1 MTERGGVGSAI
12 GKLRIESRRAAGEAT
27 RAWTPEA
34 WLGVGAFTVA
44 AMLPFALGDEL
55 RRAAASGL
63 YIALMAVGL
72 NFAVGLGGMPSLGQ
86 GAFVGIG
93 AFVAA
98 LLRARAGWDPV
109 LAVVVGT
116 AAAAGAGVAVGIGAT
131 RLRGAF
137 VAVATWVVSWLLA
150 FALAAFPGVFGG
162 SQGLGVAEA
171 AVSLPGTGGGVR
183 LTPAIHFEL
192 ALVLI
197 ALAVLAYSALARS
210 PAGLGLAAVRQG
222 PAAAT
227 AIGVR
232 AGPLLLGAFV
242 TSAAIGGLAGALAV
256 LLLGVADPTAYGP
269 LLSVEL
275 FVAVLLGG
283 RGSAI
288 GPLAGAAV
296 LAVIPPAAGALG
308 SSAGIA
314 PERFE
319 PVLASVLLLG
329 ALLLGRAGVGG
340 SRWPR
345 LDLWGGRHRRRAR
358 VEGAPTAPQPAP
370 PGPGSLEATGLAKRF
385 GGIVAAED
393 ISIAVGAGSIH
404 AVIGPNGSGKTTLL
418 RLLAG
423 TMAPD
428 AGRVSLDGRDVTA
441 LPSWERVRLGIVR
454 TLPATSVFGEL
465 TTLEHVM
472 TGSVVRRRYGG
483 AVRSVLNTPLAR
495 AEQAAMREHAEA
507 VLDMAGLSYAAKL
520 PAGSLSGA
528 DQRLLM
534 LVTAFAAAPSVLLVD
549 EPSAGMSASAVA
561 RLSAVLRLF
570 ADAGTTLLVVE
581 HNLRL
586 VRTLARRVTVLDA
599 GRVIAEGSPDEVAL
613 DPAVREA
620 YLGSARL

>member
-1 MTERGGVGSAI
+1 MTERDGAPSALR
-12 GKLRIESRRAAGEAT
+12 KLGIESRRAAGEAA
-27 RAWTPEA
+27 RAWSPEA
-34 WLGVGAFTVA
+34 WLGVGAVVVA
-44 AMLPFALGDEL
+44 AMLPLVLGDEL

-93 AFVAA
+93 AFAAA
-98 LLRARAGWDPV
+98 LLRVRAGWDPA
-109 LAVVVGT
+109 LAVVMGT
-116 AAAAGAGVAVGIGAT
+116 AAAAAAGVAVGIGAT

-162 SQGLGVAEA
+162 SQGLAVAEA

-197 ALAVLAYSALARS
+197 VLAVLAYGSLARS
-210 PAGLGLAAVRQG
+210 PAGLRLAAVRQG
-222 PAAAT
+222 PAAAA

-232 AGPLLLGAFV
+232 AGPLLMGAFV
-242 TSAAIGGLAGALAV
+242 TSAALGGLAGALAV

-283 RGSAI
+283 QGSAI

-296 LAVIPPAAGALG
+296 LAVIPPAARALG

-319 PVLASVLLLG
+319 PVVASALLLG
-329 ALLLGRAGVGG
+329 ALFLGRAGVRG
-340 SRWPR
+340 SGRPR
-345 LDLWGGRHRRRAR
+345 RDPSGRHRRRAEA
-358 VEGAPTAPQPAP
+358 EGALAARP
-370 PGPGSLEATGLAKRF
+370 PSPPSPGSLEATGLAKRF
-385 GGIVAAED
+385 GGIVAAEE
-393 ISIAVGAGSIH
+393 ISIAVAAGGSIH

-428 AGRVSLDGRDVTA
+428 AGRISLDGRDVTA

-454 TLPATSVFGEL
+454 TLPVTTVFGDL
-465 TTLEHVM
+465 TALEHVM
-472 TGSVVRRRYGG
+472 IGSVVRRRHGG
-483 AVRSVLNTPLAR
+483 AVRSVLKTPLAR
-495 AEQAAMREHAEA
+495 AEQAAMRAHAEA
-507 VLDMAGLSYAAKL
+507 VLGMAGLSSAARL
-520 PAGSLSGA
+520 LASSLSGA

-534 LVTAFAAAPSVLLVD
+534 LATAFAASPSVLLVD
-549 EPSAGMSASAVA
+549 EPSAGMSAPAVA
-561 RLSAVLRLF
+561 RLLAALRMF
-570 ADAGTTLLVVE
+570 AGTGTTLVVVE

-599 GRVIAEGSPDEVAL
+599 GRVIAEGSPNEVASN
-613 DPAVREA
+613 PAVREA

>member
-12 GKLRIESRRAAGEAT
+12 RTLRIESRRAAGEAA
-27 RAWTPEA
+27 RAWSPEA
-34 WLGVGAFTVA
+34 WLGLGVFALA
-44 AMLPFALGDEL
+44 AMLPVVLGDEL

-93 AFVAA
+93 AFAAA
-98 LLRARAGWDPV
+98 LLRVRAGWDPA

-116 AAAAGAGVAVGIGAT
+116 AAAIAAGVAVGIGAT

-137 VAVATWVVSWLLA
+137 AAVATWVVSWLLA

-162 SQGLGVAEA
+162 SQGLAVAEA
-171 AVSLPGTGGGVR
+171 AVPLPGTGGGVR

-197 ALAVLAYSALARS
+197 ALAVLAYWSLARS
-210 PAGLGLAAVRQG
+210 PAGLGLAAIRQG
-222 PAAAT
+222 PAAAA

-232 AGPLLLGAFV
+232 AGPLLMGAFV

-283 RGSAI
+283 QGSAI

-296 LAVIPPAAGALG
+296 LAVIPPAARALG

-329 ALLLGRAGVGG
+329 ALLVGRAGVRG
-340 SRWPR
+340 SGVPR
-345 LDLWGGRHRRRAR
+345 LDLWGRHRRRAR
-358 VEGAPTAPQPAP
+358 VEDAPTPTPPAP
-370 PGPGSLEATGLAKRF
+370 TRPGSLDATGLAKRF

-393 ISIAVGAGSIH
+393 IAIAVEAGSIH

-428 AGRVSLDGRDVTA
+428 AGRIRLDGRDVTA

-454 TLPATSVFGEL
+454 TLPATTVFGDL

-472 TGSVVRRRYGG
+472 TGSVARRRYGG
-483 AVRSVLNTPLAR
+483 AVRSVLKTPLAR
-495 AEQAAMREHAEA
+495 AEQAAMRAHAEA
-507 VLDMAGLSYAAKL
+507 VLDMAGLSHAAKL

-534 LVTAFAAAPSVLLVD
+534 LATAFAASPSVLLVD
-549 EPSAGMSASAVA
+549 EPSAGMSAPAVA
-561 RLSAVLRLF
+561 RLLTVLRLF
-570 ADAGTTLLVVE
+570 AGAGTTLVVVE

-586 VRTLARRVTVLDA
+586 VRTLAHRVTVLDA
-599 GRVIAEGSPDEVAL
+599 GRVIAEGSPDKVAS